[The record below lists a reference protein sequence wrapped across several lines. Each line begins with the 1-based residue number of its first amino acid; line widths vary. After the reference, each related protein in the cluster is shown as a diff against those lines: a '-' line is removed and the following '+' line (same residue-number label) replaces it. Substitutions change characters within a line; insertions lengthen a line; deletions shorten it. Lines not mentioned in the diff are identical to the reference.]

1 VEVDHIL
8 VFQLSRWSLDYFLN
22 GHLGL
27 TCDGEGSMTSCRRFG
42 VLRVVTVGG
51 RQVDGQATV
60 IAEAFES
67 AMLPFFLG
75 ELTIH
80 PDSRVGATGFG
91 CI

>member
-1 VEVDHIL
+1 
-8 VFQLSRWSLDYFLN
+8 
-22 GHLGL
+22 
-27 TCDGEGSMTSCRRFG
+27 
-42 VLRVVTVGG
+42 LRVVTVGG
-51 RQVDGQATV
+51 RQVNGQATV

-80 PDSRVGATGFG
+80 PDSRVGVTGFG